1 LCITM
6 IILVLFHFLMH
17 GFDDAGLSHNPKG
30 LDTEKKET
38 EMHVV
43 GNEIP
48 WGDMWP

>member
-1 LCITM
+1 
-6 IILVLFHFLMH
+6 
-17 GFDDAGLSHNPKG
+17 